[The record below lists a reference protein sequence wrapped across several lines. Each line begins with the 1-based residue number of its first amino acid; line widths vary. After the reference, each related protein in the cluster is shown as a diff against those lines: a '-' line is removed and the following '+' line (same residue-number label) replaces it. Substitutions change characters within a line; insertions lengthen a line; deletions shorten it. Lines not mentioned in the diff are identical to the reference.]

1 MENRRYLNLDLLK
14 IFASLSV
21 IAIHIAATKFY
32 VIEVKTFDWE
42 ILNFVYS
49 ISRYCVPVFVMITG
63 VLLLDE
69 KRDTSLK
76 IMITKYLFRIIIIY
90 IVWSSIYAI
99 VSLIIGNVHYGF
111 KDSLIQFI
119 YRFIEGPTHFSYLFT
134 ISGLY
139 LITPFIKKIVNNDK
153 FLLEAFLVISIV
165 LAIVKSVNWTFQS
178 DTIIMLFY
186 RTNLDFF
193 MGYTFY
199 FVGGYYLLKYPVS
212 KPLKWFIYIM
222 GIIGLLLTM
231 FLTSYQSRLLN
242 SPTENFYGYLEFS
255 VILSS
260 FFMFQL
266 FLDLKLFFEKYIS
279 LNVQTIVTYLSKINL
294 SIYIIHPLF
303 IMLFSYFGL
312 LDIEIPIILY
322 LIIFIPLTYI
332 LSVLAHYIYSKLL
345 SFRH

>member
-1 MENRRYLNLDLLK
+1 MENKRYLHLDLLK

-21 IAIHIAATKFY
+21 VAIHIAATKFF
-32 VIEVKTFDWE
+32 VIDVNTFDWE

-76 IMITKYLFRIIIIY
+76 IMITKYLFKIIIIY
-90 IVWSSIYAI
+90 IAWSSIYAI
-99 VSLIIGNVHYGF
+99 VSLIIGNVHYGT
-111 KDSLIQFI
+111 KDLLIQFI
-119 YRFIEGPTHFSYLFT
+119 YRFIAGPTHFSYLFT

-139 LITPFIKKIVNNDK
+139 LITPFIKKIVNKDK
-153 FLLEAFLVISIV
+153 FLLEAFLVVSIV
-165 LAIVKSVNWTFQS
+165 LTIVNSINKTVQS
-178 DTIIMLFY
+178 DTITMLFY
-186 RTNLDFF
+186 RTNIDFF
-193 MGYTFY
+193 LGYTFY
-199 FVGGYYLLKYPVS
+199 FVGGYYLLKYPVN
-212 KPLKWFIYIM
+212 KPVKWFIHIM

-231 FLTSYQSRLLN
+231 LLTSNQSRLLN
-242 SPTENFYGYLEFS
+242 TPVENFYGYLEFS

-266 FLDLKLFFEKYIS
+266 FLDLKLFFEKNLS
-279 LNVQTIVTYLSKINL
+279 LDVQKIITYLSKINL

-303 IMLFSYFGL
+303 IVIFSYFGL
-312 LDIEIPIILY
+312 LDINMPIVLY
-322 LIIFIPLTYI
+322 LIIFIPLTYV
-332 LSVLAHYIYSKLL
+332 LSALAHYVYSKLL

>member
-14 IFASLSV
+14 VFASLSV

-32 VIEVKTFDWE
+32 VLDVKTFDWE

-63 VLLLDE
+63 VVLLDE
-69 KRDTSLK
+69 NRDTSLK
-76 IMITKYLFRIIIIY
+76 VMITKYLFKIIVIY
-90 IVWSSIYAI
+90 IIWSTIYAI
-99 VSLIIGNVHYGF
+99 VSLIIGNIHYGM
-111 KDSLIQFI
+111 KDLLIQFI
-119 YRFIEGPTHFSYLFT
+119 YRFIAGPTHFSYLFT

-139 LITPFIKKIVNNDK
+139 LITPFIKKIVVNDK
-153 FLLEAFLVISIV
+153 SLLESFLVISIV
-165 LAIVKSVNWTFQS
+165 FSIIKSLNWTFQS

-186 RTNLDFF
+186 RTNIDFF

-212 KPLKWFIYIM
+212 KPLKRFIYIM
-222 GIIGLLLTM
+222 GIIGLLLTI

-242 SPTENFYGYLEFS
+242 SPTENYYGYLEFS

-266 FLDLKLFFEKYIS
+266 FLDMRLFFEKYLS
-279 LNVQTIVTYLSKINL
+279 LNVQKTVTYLSKINL
-294 SIYIIHPLF
+294 SVYIIHPLF
-303 IMLFSYFGL
+303 IVIFSYFGL
-312 LDIEIPIILY
+312 LDIEMPIVLY

-332 LSVLAHYIYSKLL
+332 LSVLAHYIYSKII
-345 SFRH
+345 SFIH